1 MQLLL
6 TRDVYHGART
16 GGAAVA
22 LADEC
27 LIIAFAPNCKR
38 LARIFCKYFSYP
50 GQIGGCQREM
60 QDKSKL
66 FFKNK
71 SCQRLSIHR
80 FLMKSIGN
88 EDFTSAQSSAF

>member
-6 TRDVYHGART
+6 TRDFYHGART

-27 LIIAFAPNCKR
+27 PIIAFAPNCKR
-38 LARIFCKYFSYP
+38 LARIFCKYFSHP

-71 SCQRLSIHR
+71 SCRRLSIHR
-80 FLMKSIGN
+80 FLIKSIGN
-88 EDFTSAQSSAF
+88 EAFTSANSSAF